1 MLRYLKPIVFL
12 LPPLLLVVMAGL
24 STLLQ
29 PVDRFIYDLFSRHY
43 SPVAISNNSVVLIDI
58 DRASIEAYSG
68 WPLDRAVHAQA
79 IDILSAAQASSI
91 TYNVAFIA
99 FNPEDKASD
108 RQLLRS
114 IQSSGKVVLPMIAEA
129 GTELLPLAG
138 VKTLQAKVAHVD
150 LSLDEDKLLR
160 RHYMHAGIG
169 YPRWPSLSLATLS
182 MFAPVKA
189 DDFAGLRSP
198 FVNLGF
204 SELWSRDYEALIP
217 MGINAFIAQV
227 PRYSLKALLDGEV
240 DTERL
245 INKAVFI
252 GIADAELEEQK
263 ALAQGHFSATEVHA
277 FNFAALNQGYVLSPS
292 LPLWA
297 IGLALLV
304 SVLVGFGLLFQLP
317 LVAKAVALSFAA
329 GLALLPLYML
339 SLGYWL
345 SYMPMLVGVSA
356 VVLVALLQKITK
368 KP

>member
-1 MLRYLKPIVFL
+1 MLRYLKQIAL
-12 LPPLLLVVMAGL
+12 LIPPLLLVVMAGL

-29 PVDRFIYDLFSRHY
+29 PVDRFIYDLLSRHY
-43 SPVAISNNSVVLIDI
+43 SPVSITNNSVVLIDI
-58 DRASIEAYSG
+58 DRASIDAFSG
-68 WPLDRAVHAQA
+68 WPLDRAVHAQT
-79 IDILSAAQASSI
+79 IEILSAAQASSI

-99 FNPEDKASD
+99 FNPEQKASD
-108 RQLLRS
+108 LQLLRS
-114 IQSSGKVVLPMIAEA
+114 IQKSGKVVLPMIAE
-129 GTELLPLAG
+129 GGSELLPLAG
-138 VKTLQAKVAHVD
+138 VKTLQAKIAHVD
-150 LSLDEDKLLR
+150 LSLDEDDFLR

-227 PRYSLKALLDGEV
+227 PRYSLKALLDGQVNMELL
-240 DTERL
+240 T
-245 INKAVFI
+245 NKAVFI
-252 GIADAELEEQK
+252 GIADAELEEHK
-263 ALAQGHFSATEVHA
+263 ALAQGRFSATEVHA
-277 FNFAALNQGYVLSPS
+277 FNFAALNQGYFLSPS
-292 LPLWA
+292 LPLWG

-304 SVLVGFGLLFQLP
+304 SFMVGLGLLFRLSFA
-317 LVAKAVALSFAA
+317 AKAVALSLAA
-329 GLALLPLYML
+329 GLSLLPLYML

-345 SYMPMLVGVSA
+345 SYTPMLVGITVIGLLG
-356 VVLVALLQKITK
+356 VLQKITK